1 MTTAELKEYL
11 GMVVDVEK
19 ELYTQRTLEKTM
31 QNKIEI
37 FRQSQEITFENYCRM
52 HGITERNF
60 TPRKGKPIKPEKP
73 AEAKESYDCIKW
85 ASDET
90 EKISATKI
98 IGILVASLLFPPI
111 GLVCLGIWGYRKYQ
125 KEREIEKLRRDLGS
139 MHRSAMKDYQKKIDQ
154 YNQDMEEYQK
164 EKERCKQYREFCN
177 EQWKQEN
184 EKIRHENE
192 WCRNQA
198 EPFRVIL
205 QNIREQEN
213 KTYTTCIKLYEK
225 GNIYPRYCNYVAVCS
240 FYDYIASGRCY
251 SLDGPDGA
259 YNKYDMEMRMD
270 KISAQLNV
278 VIKNLEAIRE
288 NQYMLYIE
296 MKNAEE
302 KIAALQKTVN
312 QISDKMNVVIAGIG
326 AVYAQGER
334 NHSQLNARL
343 QKIQSQTEELLK
355 TSELAAYFEAC
366 NQRELHYMNRMNYL
380 AGHYDNPYGNYS
392 PV

>member
-1 MTTAELKEYL
+1 
-11 GMVVDVEK
+11 
-19 ELYTQRTLEKTM
+19 
-31 QNKIEI
+31 
-37 FRQSQEITFENYCRM
+37 
-52 HGITERNF
+52 
-60 TPRKGKPIKPEKP
+60 
-73 AEAKESYDCIKW
+73 
-85 ASDET
+85 
-90 EKISATKI
+90 
-98 IGILVASLLFPPI
+98 
-111 GLVCLGIWGYRKYQ
+111 
-125 KEREIEKLRRDLGS
+125 
-139 MHRSAMKDYQKKIDQ
+139 
-154 YNQDMEEYQK
+154 
-164 EKERCKQYREFCN
+164 
-177 EQWKQEN
+177 
-184 EKIRHENE
+184 
-192 WCRNQA
+192 
-198 EPFRVIL
+198 
-205 QNIREQEN
+205 
-213 KTYTTCIKLYEK
+213 
-225 GNIYPRYCNYVAVCS
+225 
-240 FYDYIASGRCY
+240 
-251 SLDGPDGA
+251 
-259 YNKYDMEMRMD
+259 MRMD

-288 NQYMLYIE
+288 DQYMLYIE

>member
-1 MTTAELKEYL
+1 
-11 GMVVDVEK
+11 
-19 ELYTQRTLEKTM
+19 
-31 QNKIEI
+31 
-37 FRQSQEITFENYCRM
+37 
-52 HGITERNF
+52 
-60 TPRKGKPIKPEKP
+60 
-73 AEAKESYDCIKW
+73 
-85 ASDET
+85 
-90 EKISATKI
+90 
-98 IGILVASLLFPPI
+98 
-111 GLVCLGIWGYRKYQ
+111 
-125 KEREIEKLRRDLGS
+125 